1 MKDIKNYEGLYAVTE
16 DGRVWSYRS
25 NKFMTPAQNNGY
37 LFVNLYKEHKLKKA
51 YIHRL
56 VAEAYLPNP
65 NNYLEVNH
73 VDENKDNNALS
84 NLEWCTRQ
92 YNNSYGT
99 RNERISKA
107 LGKSV
112 LCVELDRVFRSVT
125 EAAKQLNINRSNI
138 FRAIRGDREKAYGY
152 HWRYVNE

>member
-16 DGRVWSYRS
+16 DGKVWSYKS
-25 NKFMTPAQNNGY
+25 NKFMAPSQNNGY

-107 LGKSV
+107 LGKPV
-112 LCVELDRVFRSVT
+112 LCVELDRVFRSVK
-125 EAAKQLNINRSNI
+125 EAAKQLNINSPGI
-138 FRAIRGDREKAYGY
+138 FRALRGGTEKAYGY
-152 HWRYVNE
+152 HWRYV